1 MAPKT
6 PEIAA
11 TWEPTSTLRPWDKNP
26 RKNDGEPVA
35 RVAKSIQRF
44 GFSSPIVARLADRRI
59 IAGHTRWKAAKKLGM
74 ETVPVRFLDI
84 DEDQAAALALADNK
98 LSEITPWDD
107 DALADVLREI
117 EAAGVDMDGLGWS
130 TEEIDALLGAP
141 SEDCDAPA
149 DPFAVLPDGAP
160 EFRQMTFTLTYDQ
173 HEQVEAAIRAAIG
186 SGPFV
191 DTGNTNRNGNALAR
205 IAEAFHG

>member
-6 PEIAA
+6 PEVAA

-44 GFSSPIVARLADRRI
+44 GFSSPIVARLADHRI

-107 DALADVLREI
+107 DAL
-117 EAAGVDMDGLGWS
+117 G
-130 TEEIDALLGAP
+130 
-141 SEDCDAPA
+141 
-149 DPFAVLPDGAP
+149 
-160 EFRQMTFTLTYDQ
+160 
-173 HEQVEAAIRAAIG
+173 
-186 SGPFV
+186 
-191 DTGNTNRNGNALAR
+191 TGRSRRRGT
-205 IAEAFHG
+205 

>member
-1 MAPKT
+1 MPN
-6 PEIAA
+6 EQQSAA
-11 TWEPTSTLRPWDKNP
+11 TWEDIESLHPWAKNP
-26 RKNDGEPVA
+26 RKNEGKPVA
-35 RVAKSIQRF
+35 EVAKSIQRF
-44 GFSSPIVARLADRRI
+44 GFAAPIVARTSDRRI

-74 ETVPVRFLDI
+74 TLVPVRFVDL
-84 DEDQAAALALADNK
+84 DEDQAAALTLADNK

-107 DALADVLREI
+107 GALADVLREI

-130 TEEIDALLGAP
+130 TEEIDGLLGAL

-149 DPFAVLPDGAP
+149 DPFAALPDGAP

-173 HEQVEAAIRAAIG
+173 HEQVEAAIRAAID

>member
-1 MAPKT
+1 MAAKT
-6 PEIAA
+6 PEVAA
-11 TWEPTSTLRPWDKNP
+11 TWESTSTLRPWDKNP

-117 EAAGVDMDGLGWS
+117 EAAGMDMVGLGWS
-130 TEEIDALLGAP
+130 TEEIDGLLGAL

-149 DPFAVLPDGAP
+149 DPFAALPDGAP

-173 HEQVEAAIRAAIG
+173 HEQVEAAIRAAID

-205 IAEAFHG
+205 IAEAFRG